1 MPSSR
6 AARLTAIAVTVL
18 TVLVALSLVACRKS
32 QSVKIDGPTP
42 PPAVEGSNPV
52 SGTAPIDG
60 SSAVAETMVP
70 EPLSSGSDVPG
81 SPNTGGAQPK
91 PEPKPAVV
99 VSADKGVPL
108 KVMWWNDTV
117 DRLPEGFEVVYAGQS
132 FKPDSGKQR
141 DSGSIGPCP
150 YDTTVTLLVYPDGR
164 GGPKFVV
171 PITATKVM
179 QANSERD
186 AIHVQ
191 VSDGSVRVLGN
202 AVDNFEQTFNR

>member
-1 MPSSR
+1 VPSSR
-6 AARLTAIAVTVL
+6 AARLTAIAVAAL
-18 TVLVALSLVACRKS
+18 AVLVALSLVACRKN
-32 QSVKIDGPTP
+32 QSVVVDGQTP

-52 SGTAPIDG
+52 SGTAPVDG
-60 SSAVAETMVP
+60 STAVAETMVP

-81 SPNTGGAQPK
+81 SPNSGGAQPK
-91 PEPKPAVV
+91 PEPKPSVV
-99 VSADKGVPL
+99 VDADEGVPL
-108 KVMWWNDTV
+108 KIMWWNDTV
-117 DRLPEGFEVVYAGQS
+117 DRAPKGFEVVYAGQS
-132 FKPDSGKQR
+132 FKPDAGKQR

-150 YDTTVTLLVYPDGR
+150 YGTTVTLVVYPDGR

-171 PITATKVM
+171 PFTATKVM